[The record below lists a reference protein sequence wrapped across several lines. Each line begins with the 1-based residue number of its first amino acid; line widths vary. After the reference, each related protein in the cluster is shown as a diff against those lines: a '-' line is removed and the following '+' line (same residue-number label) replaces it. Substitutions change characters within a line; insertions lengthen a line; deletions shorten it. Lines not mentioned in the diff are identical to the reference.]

1 MISWSSSGGR
11 GGDVRGRVNG
21 RGRGRR
27 RTSKLIVLARTD
39 GVEPQVAHTTPH
51 HAVFPVTRD
60 SAPLLYAREIGSVER
75 GRASFPEGRLR
86 GLVQPP
92 PPHHLDGFGKALV
105 KALDDD
111 MSRSGRH
118 RDAQHTAGHPCLV
131 KWRRLPRKFLG
142 CSHSMFRDSSLSGQ
156 KFVSAAGLGWSKCD
170 APRALLLARR
180 RVEHDVVT

>member
-1 MISWSSSGGR
+1 MMNDFVVELGGR

-21 RGRGRR
+21 RGRGRT

-105 KALDDD
+105 EALDDD

-118 RDAQHTAGHPCLV
+118 RDAQHTVGHPCLV

-142 CSHSMFRDSSLSGQ
+142 R
-156 KFVSAAGLGWSKCD
+156 
-170 APRALLLARR
+170 
-180 RVEHDVVT
+180 